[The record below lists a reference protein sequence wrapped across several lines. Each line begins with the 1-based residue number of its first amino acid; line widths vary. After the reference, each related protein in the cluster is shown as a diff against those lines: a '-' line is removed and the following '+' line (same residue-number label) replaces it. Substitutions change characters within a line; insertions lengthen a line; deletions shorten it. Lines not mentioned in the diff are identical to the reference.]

1 MPFVF
6 QLSMNNTDEEQ
17 PLQGERNQSPGLPA
31 SKIVVNTKQQ
41 KKECGV
47 MLYGILY
54 GMTQHLIFFL
64 QWIFVGNYR
73 IW

>member
-1 MPFVF
+1 MSFVF
-6 QLSMNNTDEEQ
+6 QLSMNDTDEEQ
-17 PLQGERNQSPGLPA
+17 PLQGERNQLPGLPA

-54 GMTQHLIFFL
+54 SMTQTSYFFPSMDFCWKL
-64 QWIFVGNYR
+64 
-73 IW
+73 

>member
-17 PLQGERNQSPGLPA
+17 PLQGERNQLPGLPA

-47 MLYGILY
+47 MLYG
-54 GMTQHLIFFL
+54 MTQHLIFFL